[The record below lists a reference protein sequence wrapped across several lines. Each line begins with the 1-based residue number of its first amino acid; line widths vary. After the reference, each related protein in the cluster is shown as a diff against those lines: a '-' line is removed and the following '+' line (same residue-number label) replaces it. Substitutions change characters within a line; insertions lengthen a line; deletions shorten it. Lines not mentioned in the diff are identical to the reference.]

1 MGDGR
6 KSIDR
11 HSRSASERES
21 SPFLREIGSPIKTF
35 GDDRKINSWYYEGA
49 LIKQGKTVME
59 KISARVIVHG
69 WVQGV
74 YFRAYTRDQAKILG
88 LAGWVMNR
96 QDRTVEAFFEGE
108 KTKVEQMVAWCRQGP
123 PSAQVDRVEVWYGEF
138 RGEGDGFEVRYR

>member
-1 MGDGR
+1 
-6 KSIDR
+6 
-11 HSRSASERES
+11 
-21 SPFLREIGSPIKTF
+21 
-35 GDDRKINSWYYEGA
+35 
-49 LIKQGKTVME
+49 ME

-74 YFRAYTRDQAKILG
+74 YFRAYTRDQAKMLG

-108 KTKVEQMVAWCRQGP
+108 KTKVEQMVSWCRQGP

-138 RGEGDGFEVRYR
+138 RGEGEGFEVRYR